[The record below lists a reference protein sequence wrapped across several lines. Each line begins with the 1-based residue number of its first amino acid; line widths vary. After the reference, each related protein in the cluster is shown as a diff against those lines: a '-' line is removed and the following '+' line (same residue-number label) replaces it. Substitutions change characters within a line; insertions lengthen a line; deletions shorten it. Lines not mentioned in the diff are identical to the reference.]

1 MKTLSPDTTPDAQ
14 RKHYELMRRLS
25 PEQRLSMAFALTDTT
40 RQLVLAGVRHRFP
53 QADAEELRRR
63 FIARVLPQQ
72 DVIRA
77 YGFDPKA
84 EEFDEFDKESLRG
97 SDRKPGDDGLP

>member
-1 MKTLSPDTTPDAQ
+1 MKPLSPDTTPEAQ

-25 PEQRLSMAFALTDTT
+25 PEQKLSMAFELTDAVRKLT
-40 RQLVLAGVRHRFP
+40 LADLQHRFP
-53 QADAEELRRR
+53 NAAEDEIKRR
-63 FIARVLPQQ
+63 FIARVLPRE

-84 EEFDEFDKESLRG
+84 EGF
-97 SDRKPGDDGLP
+97 